1 MNRSGKRLFILKYER
16 RAANARFIC
25 TSFSPKLNNMKN
37 VIIRYGLISG
47 GIAALLMICTAL
59 YYHNASD
66 WSGGEIIGYAGILL
80 SLVFVFLGV
89 RAYREQRAGQAFGF
103 GKAFQVGLLITLIS
117 CALYVVAWMLVYE
130 ILMPDFMEKYADHM
144 LASLRASGASEA
156 VIQQQTAKMAEYKAM
171 YQNPFVR
178 IALTFIEPFPMGLLV
193 TVISALILKRPAPS
207 AA

>member
-1 MNRSGKRLFILKYER
+1 
-16 RAANARFIC
+16 
-25 TSFSPKLNNMKN
+25 
-37 VIIRYGLISG
+37 
-47 GIAALLMICTAL
+47 
-59 YYHNASD
+59 
-66 WSGGEIIGYAGILL
+66 
-80 SLVFVFLGV
+80 
-89 RAYREQRAGQAFGF
+89 
-103 GKAFQVGLLITLIS
+103 
-117 CALYVVAWMLVYE
+117 MLVYE